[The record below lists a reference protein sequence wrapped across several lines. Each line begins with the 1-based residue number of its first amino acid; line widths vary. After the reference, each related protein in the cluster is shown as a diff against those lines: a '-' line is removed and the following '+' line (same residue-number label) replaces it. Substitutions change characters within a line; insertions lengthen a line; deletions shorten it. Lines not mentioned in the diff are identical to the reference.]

1 MIPFSLKVFIFKIW
15 QFLLKWS
22 TKVLTFRTPEL
33 FNGPG
38 SSLQLCEYIANK
50 TDVRNLLIVT
60 DAMLV
65 KIGLLQPMQDKLR
78 ALGLNYVVYDGVLP
92 NPTIDQIE
100 AGLDMLRKEN
110 CTAIL
115 AIGGGS
121 SIDAAKVI
129 AARARN
135 PHKIVHMAG
144 LLRVFFKPMPLYAV
158 PTTAGTGSEVTIA
171 AVVSDPSTTRK
182 FAIMDPKLVP
192 IGAALDG
199 ALMTGLP
206 AAITAATGMDALTHA
221 VEAYI
226 SRNHTPATDAEAL
239 EATRLIMQNL
249 PTAVHNGSD
258 VTARQNMALASFK
271 AGVAFTTA
279 GVGYV
284 HAIAHNFGAYY
295 HVPHGLANA
304 IILPRVLDFSKPDCT
319 PRLAKLAEV
328 SGLKKGNESETE
340 LAEAFIRHVRALNAE
355 FGIPTQV
362 DKLRQDDIPAIAD
375 KALSEAHMFY
385 AVPRYMDV
393 PECEAFIRQML
404 PQAA

>member
-1 MIPFSLKVFIFKIW
+1 MIPFSLKVLVFKLY
-15 QFLLKWS
+15 QFTLKWA
-22 TKVLTFRTPEL
+22 TKLLTFRTPEL
-33 FNGPG
+33 FSGPG
-38 SSLQLCEYIANK
+38 SSLQLCDHIAK
-50 TDVRNLLIVT
+50 TGVKQLLLVT
-60 DAMLV
+60 DGMLV
-65 KIGLLQPMQDKLR
+65 KIGLLKPMQERLQKL
-78 ALGLNYVVYDGVLP
+78 GVNVVVYDGVLP
-92 NPTIDQIE
+92 NPTIEQIE
-100 AGLDMLRKEN
+100 TGLALLKKER

-115 AIGGGS
+115 AVGGGS
-121 SIDAAKVI
+121 SMDAAKVI
-129 AARARN
+129 AARAKN

-144 LLRVFFKPMPLYAV
+144 LMRVFFKPMPLYVA

-206 AAITAATGMDALTHA
+206 PAITSATGMDALTHA

-226 SRNHTPATDAEAL
+226 SRNCTPMTDAEAL
-239 EATRLIMQNL
+239 EATRLIMRNL
-249 PTAVHNGSD
+249 PTAVKTGTD
-258 VTARQNMALASFK
+258 LDARQNMAVASFK

-304 IILPRVLDFSKPDCT
+304 IILPRVLDFSKPNCT
-319 PRLAKLAEV
+319 PRLARLAEV
-328 SGLKKGNESETE
+328 SGLKKGSESDPE
-340 LAEAFIRHVRALNAE
+340 LADAFIRHVRALNAE

-362 DKLRQDDIPAIAD
+362 DKLREEDIPAITD
-375 KALSEAHMFY
+375 KALSEAHWTY
-385 AVPRYMDV
+385 AVPRYMDK

-404 PQAA
+404 PKAA